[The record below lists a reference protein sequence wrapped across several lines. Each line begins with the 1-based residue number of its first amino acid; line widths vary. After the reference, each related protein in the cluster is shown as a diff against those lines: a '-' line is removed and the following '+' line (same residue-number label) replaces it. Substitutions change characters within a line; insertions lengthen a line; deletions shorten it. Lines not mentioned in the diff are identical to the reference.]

1 MAYLRTG
8 FMVRMTLAGAAL
20 ALLASCGGSGGG
32 TVGEGGSGQ
41 GMVLLNF
48 LQQDLDNVQLN
59 SSLEFQFSDTVDPS
73 TISPQTLQI
82 RKGPSFGLTVPG
94 TFRILG
100 ATVIFE
106 PRLPSLCDLS
116 DSGFE
121 PSTSY
126 RVQLLGSPEEFSIRN
141 PAGQPLTATRTF
153 TFRTR
158 IDTDPDLFADQV
170 PAAGP
175 AVTTSSP
182 QNGDEAVTVAPG
194 NKIVLTLSENLSPC
208 TVNDTT
214 VRVHMYQ
221 FGHAPTM
228 VPAASGNMSGFATA
242 GGDTSDQTPNDPY
255 TWGTAATMPDVTT
268 LPTPQRVLTHLEL
281 EQTLAE
287 TTLTI
292 TPSFGFNAD
301 PALNASLFPENALV
315 VVELTFG
322 VEDFGGTP
330 MQPFVM
336 AFTTENLPL
345 QNGTYLVANQGETPW
360 DEGLST
366 ARLIPEGSG
375 RVQGFMLFSGDGDNG
390 ADHNRPSLP
399 QSDPGTCL
407 NDYQAN
413 DGVPDNFDPAA
424 DVLLDTG
431 ATPNECPNGTDG
443 SYGVIWEF
451 NTFRIRSGIT
461 VRIVGVNPAIIL
473 VQGDALVEAGARLL
487 ARGDGQGG
495 APKGAGE
502 GNKNATTTAGTKG
515 GIGVAGGGDGGSS
528 PTGSAGSRRVG
539 GDGFQGYYHGTPQ
552 GPLAADVGM
561 QGAVGTGRGNTS
573 AQWTSQTNPNNRN
586 TPSGGGGGHA
596 EKGGDGVALGSGSA
610 PTVIDLPLE
619 GEAGE
624 TYGDDTGVMLTP
636 EAGSGGGAGGELR
649 PFTSTVGRGPGGAGG
664 AGGGFVDLTSGG
676 DIVINGTLDAAGSVG
691 GSNPG
696 GNFSPNYS
704 WNPGTGGGGGGSGGG
719 IRLLTPNDIVLGG
732 TSVVT
737 AAGGQGGA
745 GGLSQGT
752 SPPVNDG
759 GDGGAGRI
767 CMEDGN
773 SVITGLAAAGVTPS
787 EGSPGFFRG
796 VFNPNRFQGGGLSP
810 QATSELFAV
819 GPMDPS
825 FITPQQVYPSGGDF
839 VCGVPNLASNGAGK
853 TAMLIE
859 ARGYEILPDG
869 EPDLAGT
876 IALPTPWHT
885 VGYFTDST
893 IDTQPT
899 WVLGQ
904 PPLPDI
910 GGSLPGGNTGVFGIA
925 NLNGREFIQ
934 LRVTFYLSS
943 AIGPT
948 DPGHYLD
955 DWIIRFTSDR

>member
-1 MAYLRTG
+1 MAYARVG
-8 FMVRMTLAGAAL
+8 MVILVAL
-20 ALLASCGGSGGG
+20 GLLASCGGGGG
-32 TVGEGGSGQ
+32 GSVGEGGAGQ
-41 GMVLLNF
+41 GMVLLGF
-48 LQQDLDNVQLN
+48 LQQDLDNIQLN
-59 SSLEFQFSDTVDPS
+59 SPLEFQFSDVVDAS

-94 TFRILG
+94 SFSVQG
-100 ATVIFE
+100 STVIFE

-121 PSTSY
+121 PSTTY
-126 RVQLLGSPEEFSIRN
+126 RVQLLGSPEEFAIRN
-141 PAGQPLTATRTF
+141 PAGQSLASTRTF
-153 TFRTR
+153 SFRTR
-158 IDTDPDLFADQV
+158 IETDPDLFADQV

-175 AVTTSSP
+175 AVTTASP
-182 QNGDEAVTVAPG
+182 QNGDEAVAVEPG
-194 NKIVLTLSENLSPC
+194 NRIVLTLTENLSPC
-208 TVNDTT
+208 TVNDTN
-214 VRVHMYQ
+214 VRVFMYQ

-255 TWGTAATMPDVTT
+255 TWGTVGTMPDVTT
-268 LPTPQRVLTHLEL
+268 LPTPQRVLTHLQL
-281 EQTLAE
+281 DQSLTE
-287 TTLTI
+287 TRLTI
-292 TPSFGFNAD
+292 TPTFGFNPN

-336 AFTTENLPL
+336 AFTTENLPASP
-345 QNGTYLVANQGETPW
+345 GTYVVANQGETPW

-366 ARLIPEGSG
+366 ARFLPEGSG

-407 NDYQAN
+407 TDYQSN
-413 DGVPDNFDPAA
+413 DGTPDDFDPGG

-443 SYGVIWEF
+443 SFGVVWEF

-461 VRIVGVNPAIIL
+461 VRLVGVNPAIIL
-473 VQGDALVEAGARLL
+473 VQGDATIEAGARLL
-487 ARGDGQGG
+487 ARGDNQNGS
-495 APKGAGE
+495 PRGAGE
-502 GNKNATTTAGTKG
+502 GNKNATTEAGTSG
-515 GIGVAGGGDGGSS
+515 GTGVAGGGDGGDGPANSS
-528 PTGSAGSRRVG
+528 SSRRVG
-539 GDGFQGYYHGTPQ
+539 GDGLQGYYHGSPQ
-552 GPLAADVGM
+552 GPLATDVGDE
-561 QGAVGTGRGNTS
+561 GGTGSGLGNTS
-573 AQWTSQTNPNNRN
+573 ALWTAQTNPNNRN

-596 EKGGDGVALGSGSA
+596 EPGEDGEANGTGTA
-610 PTVIDLPLE
+610 PTTVDLPLE
-619 GEAGE
+619 GEGGQ
-624 TYGDDTGVMLTP
+624 TYGDNSGQMLTP

-649 PFTSTVGRGPGGAGG
+649 PFTSNVGRGPGGAGG

-676 DIVINGTLDAAGSVG
+676 DIIVNGTIDAAGSIG

-719 IRLLTPNDIVLGG
+719 IRLLTPNDIILGG
-732 TSVVT
+732 TSVLT
-737 AAGGQGGA
+737 AAGGAGGA

-752 SPPVNDG
+752 TGPAANDG
-759 GDGGAGRI
+759 GAGGAGRI
-767 CMEDGN
+767 CLEDGN
-773 SVITGLAAAGVTPS
+773 SVITGLATAGVTPS
-787 EGSPGFFRG
+787 EGSAGFYRG
-796 VFNPNRFQGGGLSP
+796 VFNPNRFQGGGLTP
-810 QATSELFAV
+810 QATSEVFAV
-819 GPMDPS
+819 GPMDPT
-825 FITPQQVYPSGGDF
+825 FLNPQQIYPSGADF
-839 VCGVPNLASNGAGK
+839 VVGVLNAASNGAGT
-853 TAMLIE
+853 TAMLVE

-876 IALPTPWHT
+876 IAAPTPWHT

-893 IDTQPT
+893 VDNQPT
-899 WVLGQ
+899 WMLGQ
-904 PPLPDI
+904 PPLGEI
-910 GGSLPGGNTGVFGIA
+910 GGALPGGNTGTFGIT
-925 NLNGREFIQ
+925 NLDGREYIQ

-943 AIGPT
+943 AIGPS